1 MRLKLGRYKFGTL
14 DLEGAD
20 MTYGNRIALAEI
32 FTPSPEKTEYM
43 QFCEAF
49 KELHGFS
56 ARLVPVRMRIRR
68 IYEITEG
75 LRSWIEKE
83 QQMLK
88 YTPSTDEV
96 AAGIEELG
104 KRVGSM
110 STIKALAKAYSK
122 DPDEILEWQYSK
134 VFGIL
139 YTDLEERK
147 FEKKYQQQ
155 VNGRTRSH
163 KFNA

>member
-1 MRLKLGRYKFGTL
+1 MIRIGRLKFGRL
-14 DLEGAD
+14 DLDGKD
-20 MTYGNRIALAEI
+20 MTYGNRIALADI
-32 FTPSPEKTEYM
+32 FSPSQGKTEYA
-43 QFCEAF
+43 QFCESF
-49 KELHGFS
+49 KELHGYS
-56 ARLVPVRMRIRR
+56 ARLVPLPLRVKR

-88 YTPSTDEV
+88 YTPSSDEI

-104 KRVGSM
+104 KKVGSM
-110 STIKALAKAYSK
+110 STIKALAKAYGK
-122 DPDEILEWQYSK
+122 DPDEILQWHYAK

-155 VNGRTRSH
+155 INGKSRSH
-163 KFNA
+163 KYNA